1 MPFYRLIHEVYSIS
15 VKKEFAKMPLL
26 ARSFSVESSF
36 LRCMRGKLFLLIAG
50 WMATVVFFACNNPTK
65 GNPPFSKT
73 EHIRYL
79 DTTEVKGY
87 QEQLAAFFDSLLL
100 RSGTFSGG
108 ILVAKN
114 DQILYENYVGFS
126 DGDKT
131 EVITPDTRFHV
142 ASTSK
147 TFTSIAVMQL
157 VAHGKINLD
166 DSIQVYFPLFPYK
179 GITVRRLLSHSS
191 GLPNYANLFP
201 YYKWDEK
208 KTATNTDVLHLFYAN
223 RPGLE
228 FIPGSRFHYSNT
240 NFAFLALIVEKA
252 SGRFFPDYVQDS
264 IFSRAGMMHSYV
276 LNHRNPGAYIPSWAG
291 NRIYDFN
298 FLDAI
303 YGDKNVFT
311 TCRDLMKYDSAI
323 RVGALLPSA
332 WLDSSWT
339 PSFVDRKYNDPI
351 EHYGL
356 GWRLKIFGDS
366 LKVPYHNGWWH
377 GNNAVFQRLVADT
390 AVIIVTGN
398 RFTNRI
404 YSAAKAANIF
414 RPYYSD
420 FRDEQEVEQG
430 QSGRKESVATKRKTS
445 VPSRSRKGRR

>member
-1 MPFYRLIHEVYSIS
+1 
-15 VKKEFAKMPLL
+15 MPLGQ
-26 ARSFSVESSF
+26 RSFSIESSF
-36 LRCMRGKLFLLIAG
+36 LRSMRGKLFLLIAG
-50 WMATVVFFACNNPTK
+50 WMATAVFYSCSNPSK
-65 GNPPFSKT
+65 GNPPFAKA
-73 EHIRYL
+73 EHLRHL
-79 DTTEVKGY
+79 DTIEVKSY
-87 QEQLAAFFDSLLL
+87 QEQLASFFDSLLL

-114 DQILYENYVGFS
+114 GQVLYENYTGFA
-126 DGDKT
+126 DGDKM
-131 EVITPDTRFHV
+131 EAITPDTRFHV

-157 VAHGKINLD
+157 VAQGKINLD
-166 DSIQVYFPLFPYK
+166 DSIQVYFPLFPYQ

-228 FIPGSRFHYSNT
+228 FVPGTRFHYSNT
-240 NFAFLALIVEKA
+240 NFALLALIVENV

-264 IFSRAGMMHSYV
+264 IFSRAGMTHSYV
-276 LNHRNPGAYIPSWAG
+276 LNHRNPGAYMPSWAG

-311 TCRDLMKYDSAI
+311 TCRDLLKYDSAI
-323 RVGALLPSA
+323 RVGALLSNA
-332 WLDSSWT
+332 WLDSAWT

-356 GWRLKIFGDS
+356 GWRLKVFSDS

-377 GNNAVFQRLVADT
+377 GNNAVFQRLIADT

-398 RFTNRI
+398 RFSNRI

-414 RPYYSD
+414 RPYYYN
-420 FRDEQEVEQG
+420 FREEQEVEQG
-430 QSGRKESVATKRKTS
+430 QSGRKQSVSPGHKRG
-445 VPSRSRKGRR
+445 VPSRSRKARR